1 MKNSGSREGVTLFPS
16 PRLSQIVLP
25 VGFKKRPWS
34 WTSMQRYMAHMA
46 PIFEY
51 PINIPLISLMLMTF
65 DDSDHPFFWSSLICL
80 AFVFQDHHQSVRN
93 LKSKAV
99 DPFAIFGIVFL
110 VAEWKYSGHG
120 AMANLPEPIWRT
132 ISLEAFS
139 ESLAGRNCRSFE

>member
-1 MKNSGSREGVTLFPS
+1 
-16 PRLSQIVLP
+16 
-25 VGFKKRPWS
+25 
-34 WTSMQRYMAHMA
+34 MQRYMAHMA

-51 PINIPLISLMLMTF
+51 PINIPLISLMLMTL
-65 DDSDHPFFWSSLICL
+65 DDSDHPFFLIIFDPLGLCL
-80 AFVFQDHHQSVRN
+80 PGPPSKREKS
-93 LKSKAV
+93 KSKAV
-99 DPFAIFGIVFL
+99 DPFATFGIVFL